1 MIAKTI
7 NGKQIAE
14 NELKNVQDTVAQR
27 KSAGKRVPGLAVIL
41 LGENPASA
49 IYVRNKR
56 KACEQTGIHSVA
68 YDLPASTS
76 QEALLA
82 LIDQL
87 NADHTI
93 DGILVQLPLPSHIA
107 ESAVIERIQPDK
119 DVDGFHP
126 YNIGRLMQRNPV
138 LRPCTPYGAMTLLK
152 STGVELR
159 GLHAVVVGASNIVGR
174 PMALE
179 LLLAGCT
186 VTVTHSATRDLA
198 SHVKNADVLVVAV
211 GKPRMVQ
218 GAWIKEG
225 AIVIDVGIN
234 RLADGSICGDVD
246 FDQAAQRASWI
257 TPVPGGVGPMTIA
270 TLLNNTLQANQ
281 LHSP

>member
-1 MIAKTI
+1 MIANTI

-14 NELKNVQDTVAQR
+14 NELKKVQEAVAQR

-41 LGENPASA
+41 IGENPAST

-56 KACEQTGIHSVA
+56 KACAQTGIHSVA
-68 YDLPASTS
+68 YDLPATTT

-87 NADHTI
+87 NADQTI

-159 GLHAVVVGASNIVGR
+159 GLNAVVVGASHNI
-174 PMALE
+174 
-179 LLLAGCT
+179 GCT
-186 VTVTHSATRDLA
+186 H
-198 SHVKNADVLVVAV
+198 HH
-211 GKPRMVQ
+211 
-218 GAWIKEG
+218 
-225 AIVIDVGIN
+225 GI
-234 RLADGSICGDVD
+234 
-246 FDQAAQRASWI
+246 
-257 TPVPGGVGPMTIA
+257 
-270 TLLNNTLQANQ
+270 
-281 LHSP
+281 